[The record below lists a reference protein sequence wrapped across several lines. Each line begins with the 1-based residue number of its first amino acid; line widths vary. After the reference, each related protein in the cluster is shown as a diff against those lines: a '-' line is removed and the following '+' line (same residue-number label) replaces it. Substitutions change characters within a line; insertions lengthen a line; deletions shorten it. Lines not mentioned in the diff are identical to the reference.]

1 MAAASDSRTAILRK
15 VNRIV
20 LKLGSYV
27 LTTSSWKLDRKVL
40 TDVTGTVAGARST
53 GREVLLVSSGAIA
66 AGMGVLGMKERPRV
80 IAQEQA
86 AAAVG
91 QIRLMGIYER
101 MLRRYGLTAAQVLLT
116 HDDLRSRERFLNA
129 RRTLFSLLEFGA
141 VPVINENDT
150 TVVEEIRFGDNDNLA
165 SLVTNL
171 VQADILV
178 ILTDIDGLYDRDPRA
193 CAGARLIP
201 VVEKIDR
208 AVESLAMGTHHTISR
223 GGMATKLSAAK
234 TAARFGIPTIIA
246 NGKCPGNLE
255 RILAGEPVGTLILPQ
270 QNKLASRKHWIAY
283 MLKPRGVICVDE
295 GAKQAMLLHRRS
307 LLPSGII
314 SSQGDFDA
322 GESVSCRDS
331 NGVEFARGLTAY
343 SAREIEKIR
352 GMKTSQIKD
361 IVGRDTSVEVINR
374 DDLVTLPEDEMSC

>member
-27 LTTSSWKLDRKVL
+27 LTTPSWKLDRKVL
-40 TDVTGTVAGARST
+40 TDVTGTVAGAHSA
-53 GREVLLVSSGAIA
+53 GRDVLLVSSGAIA
-66 AGMGVLGMKERPRV
+66 AGMGVLGLKERPRV

-101 MLRRYGLTAAQVLLT
+101 MLRRYNITAAQVLLT
-116 HDDLRSRERFLNA
+116 HEDLRSRARFLNA
-129 RRTLFSLLEFGA
+129 RRTLVSLLEFGA

-178 ILTDIDGLYDRDPRA
+178 ILTDIDGLYDRDPRT
-193 CAGARLIP
+193 CAQARLIP
-201 VVEKIDR
+201 VVEKIDHSVEAL
-208 AVESLAMGTHHTISR
+208 AVGTRHTISR

-246 NGKCPGNLE
+246 NGKRPGNLE

-283 MLKPRGVICVDE
+283 MLKPRGVLCVDD
-295 GAKQAMLLHRRS
+295 GAKQAMLQHRRS

-314 SSQGDFDA
+314 SSEGDFDA
-322 GESVSCRDS
+322 GEAVICRDS
-331 NGVEFARGLTAY
+331 RGVEFARGLTAY

-352 GMKTSQIKD
+352 GTKTSQIKE
-361 IVGRDTSVEVINR
+361 ILGRDTRVEVINR
-374 DDLVTLPEDEMSC
+374 DDLVTLPEDERT